1 MFKTRAV
8 TFGLILVASLAAGWP
23 ASLGQHMNAPNG
35 PCKNAGSSTAE
46 QSQCFSAAYREA
58 DKKLND
64 VYAQVLK
71 TLAPEA
77 QQSLQ
82 AAERLWIQF
91 RDANCEV
98 EHGLY
103 KGGSAAPM
111 VLTACLEALTRQR
124 ADDLMTMLGYRVQ
137 R

>member
-1 MFKTRAV
+1 
-8 TFGLILVASLAAGWP
+8 
-23 ASLGQHMNAPNG
+23 MNAPNG
-35 PCKNAGSSTAE
+35 PCNNAGSSTVE
-46 QSQCFSAAYREA
+46 QSRCFSAAYEDA

-64 VYAQVLK
+64 IYARVMK

-82 AAERLWIQF
+82 SVERLWIQF

-98 EHGLY
+98 EHSLY
-103 KGGSAAPM
+103 KGGTAASM

-124 ADDLMTMLGYRVQ
+124 ADDLMTMLGWRLQ
-137 R
+137 K